1 MRTLTE
7 EVEIQMFEKQKAWPK
22 EWLFAVSFGNY
33 TMLSTKEGEF
43 WIIGPPRF
51 AIELANMFIERL

>member
-1 MRTLTE
+1 MRALTG

-22 EWLFAVSFGNY
+22 EWLFAVSFVDY

-51 AIELANMFIERL
+51 AIVIENMFTEGL